1 MVQAKIKNVSLA
13 VLFCFYTIF
22 IFSIIPFMDEF
33 PGMSY
38 EVTDQNDEGVFSS
51 LSRNFEQTIED
62 INSGDEKSTTTTS
75 TDTPNSGDEKSSTA
89 DVPKTPS
96 ESSNLV
102 SSNSTK
108 PDDLGKK
115 NQSGFNK

>member
-33 PGMSY
+33 PGMSF

-62 INSGDEKSTTTTS
+62 INSGDEKS
-75 TDTPNSGDEKSSTA
+75 STA
-89 DVPKTPS
+89 DVSITPS

-102 SSNSTK
+102 SSNSTTT
-108 PDDLGKK
+108 DDLEKK
-115 NQSGFNK
+115 NQSDFNK

>member
-22 IFSIIPFMDEF
+22 IFSIIPFMDEL

-62 INSGDEKSTTTTS
+62 INSGDEKSTTPTS
-75 TDTPNSGDEKSSTA
+75 TDASNSGDEKSSTA
-89 DVPKTPS
+89 DVPKTTA
-96 ESSNLV
+96 ESSNLIG
-102 SSNSTK
+102 SNSTK
-108 PDDLGKK
+108 LDDLGNK
-115 NQSGFNK
+115 NQSDFNK